1 MMKGPLL
8 NSKLKDAVK
17 VLKQSYL
24 FAGMTPEDIEKVLTC
39 SGALMKKYEKN
50 DIIFEQLDKP
60 EYLFV
65 LISGSVAVCKDS
77 ISGKRVIVTL
87 IDSPGDIFGEIYLF
101 LPKNEYDFYTL
112 VTQTAEI
119 LIVPRAF
126 FTKTCSNECNYHSKL
141 IDNMLGILS
150 QKAYYLSQKLQIL
163 SSGSLRQKIA
173 RYLLD
178 NCDNQGLVKMT
189 MNREVFADYLI
200 VARPSLSREIIKMQD
215 EGLIETRAKNIKIV
229 DVDTLENEL

>member
-1 MMKGPLL
+1 MMNEPLL

-17 VLKQSYL
+17 VLNKSYL
-24 FAGMTPEDIEKVLTC
+24 FEGMTQEDIEKVLTC
-39 SGALMKKYEKN
+39 SGALMKKYAKN
-50 DIIFEQLDKP
+50 DIIFDQLDKP
-60 EYLFV
+60 DYLFV

-77 ISGKRVIVTL
+77 ISGKRVIVTV

-112 VTQTAEI
+112 VTQMAEI
-119 LIVPRAF
+119 LIVPKAF

-178 NCDNQGLVKMT
+178 NSDNEGLVKMA

-200 VARPSLSREIIKMQD
+200 VARPSLSRELIKMQD
-215 EGLIETRAKNIKIV
+215 EGLVETRGKNIKIV
-229 DVDTLENEL
+229 DVDALENEL

>member
-8 NSKLKDAVK
+8 NFKLKDAVK

-39 SGALMKKYEKN
+39 SGALMKKYAKN
-50 DIIFEQLDKP
+50 DIIFDQLDKP

-77 ISGKRVIVTL
+77 ISGKRVIVTV

-178 NCDNQGLVKMT
+178 NCDNEGLVKMT

-229 DVDTLENEL
+229 DVDALENEL

>member
-1 MMKGPLL
+1 MMNSPLL
-8 NSKLKDAVK
+8 NSKLKDIVK
-17 VLKQSYL
+17 VLSQSYL
-24 FAGMTPEDIEKVLTC
+24 FAGMTQQDIEKVLTC
-39 SGALMKKYEKN
+39 SGALMKKFGKS
-50 DIIFEQLDKP
+50 DIIFDQLDKP

-77 ISGKRVIVTL
+77 ISGKRVIVTV

-112 VTQTAEI
+112 VTQMAEI
-119 LIVPRAF
+119 LIIPRAF
-126 FTKTCSNECNYHSKL
+126 FTKTCSNACNYHSKL

-178 NCDNQGLVKMT
+178 NCDNQGLIKMT

-200 VARPSLSREIIKMQD
+200 VARPSLSRELIKMQD
-215 EGLIETRAKNIKIV
+215 EGLVQTRGKNIKIV
-229 DVDTLENEL
+229 DVDALENEL